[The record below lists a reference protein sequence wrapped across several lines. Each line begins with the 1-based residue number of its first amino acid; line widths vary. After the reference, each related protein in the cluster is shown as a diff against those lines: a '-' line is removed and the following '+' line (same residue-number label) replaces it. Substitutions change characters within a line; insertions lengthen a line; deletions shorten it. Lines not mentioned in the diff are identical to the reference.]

1 MYCQCMFGLSVCV
14 LIGSCFSLSFSLNS
28 FVSMVTIIMISFVS
42 SVYDYLVSVC
52 YLRFNLSF
60 TLCPISVALRLFVF
74 SLLVSLFAV
83 YHY

>member
-1 MYCQCMFGLSVCV
+1 
-14 LIGSCFSLSFSLNS
+14 
-28 FVSMVTIIMISFVS
+28 MVTIIMISFVS

-60 TLCPISVALRLFVF
+60 TPCLISVALRLFVF